1 MRLLRL
7 TDYIKQIQ
15 GDNLNQ
21 IVEGNYSTLL
31 DVEQAAQAEMISYL
45 TQRYDVSKVFTD
57 TQVFDISTPYSINNL
72 VEYTAPSFNQL
83 STYSTSDKVV
93 YSGSIYTSI
102 SGSTGVLPSTGVTS
116 WTYVT
121 TDKNLYYAISAT
133 TGNYPDNTAYW
144 VKGDNR
150 NQQIVMYMIDI
161 ALYHLHSRINPRN
174 IPEVRMIR
182 YDGANAFQSGG
193 AIGWLKKVASG
204 DVTAALPSIT
214 PQQGVS
220 IRWGSNTKNTN
231 NY

>member
-15 GDNLNQ
+15 SDNLNQ
-21 IVEGNYSTLL
+21 IVEGNYNTLL

-45 TQRYDVSKVFTD
+45 AQRYDVSKVFTD
-57 TQVFDISTPYSINNL
+57 TTEFDITSTYSIDNL
-72 VEYTAPSFNQL
+72 VEYTAPTFNSS
-83 STYSTSDKVV
+83 STYSTNDKVV
-93 YSGSIYTSI
+93 YSGSVYSSV
-102 SGSTGVLPSTGVTS
+102 SGSTGVLPSTGTTS
-116 WTYVT
+116 WSYVT
-121 TDKNLYYAISAT
+121 TDKSLYYAISAT
-133 TGNYPDNTAYW
+133 TGNYPDDTAYW

-150 NQQIVMYMIDI
+150 NQQIVMYMVDI
-161 ALYHLHSRINPRN
+161 TLYHLHSRINPRQ

-204 DVTAALPSIT
+204 DVTAALPTIT
-214 PQQGVS
+214 PEQGVS
-220 IRWGSNTKNTN
+220 IRWGSITRNTN